1 MGHVLRDVVSFVQEE
16 CVSSGGAQLAR
27 NSLWNLAG
35 LAGSLAVNFISVPI
49 LVHRLGNDQF
59 GLLGLVLSM
68 VSPLGLLDF
77 GMSDATV
84 KYVAESIGRNDLPQV
99 ERYFRSTLMFN
110 IVVGVL
116 GSLAITVLAP
126 WLVHNAFHIA
136 EDHQQTAMYAL
147 GWVAAMWCF
156 TQVRQT
162 FISLFTAHQRYD
174 VLNIATTSTQI
185 VTVLSGLTA
194 LWLGGGLLD
203 VVMAQCFA
211 VAASTVFWMFMARR
225 FFPYIWIA
233 PSMDR
238 VTFKSTMGFGV
249 WQMLNNLGGVISQ
262 QSQRWLLGSMLPV
275 ASVGYYNIA
284 LQLSM
289 VPYLPA
295 GKIGQVLFPQVSY
308 LQGQNREREA
318 GVLMV
323 NATWMLTI
331 LSLGLFVPLAVFA
344 PQILTLWIG
353 PEVSGQT
360 STLLRILCLG
370 NLMGCLFQIPNY
382 FLLGTG
388 RAHWLAAMSFFQGLL
403 TLLGCL
409 VFIPRIGL
417 QGAGWGMVLGTLVH
431 FVILS
436 LIWVKIMRHWLPSA
450 SYAAGVFGPYVIGV
464 ALAIIASTLL
474 SESVVP
480 TTWVWVIAVG
490 AGVGLLSFGLLALVD
505 RVLPGG
511 SDRRTFL
518 MNAFGKIFKR
528 HSAVSI

>member
-1 MGHVLRDVVSFVQEE
+1 MGHGLCGPVSV
-16 CVSSGGAQLAR
+16 CRGKGVNTGGAQLAR

-35 LAGSLAVNFISVPI
+35 LAGSLAVNFVSVPI

-84 KYVAESIGRNDLPQV
+84 KYVAESIGRNDLKEV

-110 IVVGVL
+110 IVVGIL
-116 GSLAITVLAP
+116 GAAAIMALAR
-126 WLVHNAFHIA
+126 WLVQDAFHIGS
-136 EDHQQTAMYAL
+136 DHQNVAMLAL

-211 VAASTVFWMFMARR
+211 VAASTVFWIFMARR
-225 FFPYIWIA
+225 FFPFIWIA
-233 PSMDR
+233 PSIDR
-238 VTFKSTMGFGV
+238 RTFRSTMGFGI
-249 WQMLNNLGGVISQ
+249 WQMLNNLGGIVSQ

-295 GKIGQVLFPQVSY
+295 GKIGQVLFPQVSH
-308 LQGQNREREA
+308 LQGQNREHEA

-331 LSLGLFVPLAVFA
+331 LSLGLFIPLAVFA
-344 PQILTLWIG
+344 PQILSLWIG
-353 PEVSGQT
+353 PEVSSQT

-403 TLLGCL
+403 TLLGCVVL
-409 VFIPRIGL
+409 IPRIGI
-417 QGAGWGMVLGTLVH
+417 QGAGWGLVLGTLVH

-436 LIWVKIMRHWLPSA
+436 LLWIRIMRTWLPS
-450 SYAAGVFGPYVIGV
+450 SNYFAGVFGPYVAGV
-464 ALAIIASTLL
+464 ALAIIGSAMI
-474 SESVVP
+474 SESLVP
-480 TTWVWVIAVG
+480 TSWIWVIS
-490 AGVGLLSFGLLALVD
+490 AGSAIGLLSFGLLALTD
-505 RVLPGG
+505 RILPGG
-511 SDRRTFL
+511 SDRRAFL
-518 MNAFGKIFKR
+518 MSAIGKVLR
-528 HSAVSI
+528 TASAERA